1 MFLDSSDEVQDLS
14 GGWLLYFKQFHEC
27 GLCVDF
33 RMKNITANPNW
44 SSQYVRT
51 FK

>member
-14 GGWLLYFKQFHEC
+14 EGQLLYFKQFHEC
-27 GLCVDF
+27 EAF
-33 RMKNITANPNW
+33 QIKNIKSDPNW
-44 SSQYVRT
+44 SGHYFRV